1 MGVIGLY
8 SLWLNEQMFSLSYSK
23 MYDKNLFSLLFAT
36 EAMMDLPD
44 IVPTVTISFPDAL
57 RARIGNRRFVTA
69 AGRTVREIIDALDHD
84 FPGLRFNLCYET
96 GELRPYV
103 NIFLE
108 RENIRY
114 LRGLDTPV
122 STGVTLHVLQSVAGG

>member
-1 MGVIGLY
+1 
-8 SLWLNEQMFSLSYSK
+8 
-23 MYDKNLFSLLFAT
+23 
-36 EAMMDLPD
+36 MMDLPD

-96 GELRPYV
+96 GELRPYA
-103 NIFLE
+103 NILLD
-108 RENIRY
+108 RGNIRY

-122 STGVTLHVLQSVAGG
+122 STEGTRHVVQSVAGA

>member
-1 MGVIGLY
+1 M
-8 SLWLNEQMFSLSYSK
+8 N
-23 MYDKNLFSLLFAT
+23 
-36 EAMMDLPD
+36 LPD

-69 AGRTVREIIDALDHD
+69 TGRTVREIIDALDGD

-108 RENIRY
+108 REHIRY
-114 LRGLDTPV
+114 LQGLDTPIAAEV
-122 STGVTLHVLQSVAGG
+122 KVQVRPSCAW